1 MKLFALN
8 ILLLTVINIE
18 GFSTP
23 LSGDPV
29 HPDVIHQSYVKE
41 LANQNAAY
49 PPGVN
54 PQYYQQQSAN
64 QNEDSNVRSANQNEQ
79 SNVRTANQHTG
90 YNHHEHSADDWL
102 KGEHIKEEKE

>member
-8 ILLLTVINIE
+8 FLLLMAINID
-18 GFSTP
+18 GYSTP

-29 HPDVIHQSYVKE
+29 HPDVIHQSYVEE

-54 PQYYQQQSAN
+54 PQYYQQQTAN
-64 QNEDSNVRSANQNEQ
+64 QNEESNVRS
-79 SNVRTANQHTG
+79 ANQHTG